1 MLLLQFEALA
11 LALAADPPAAA
22 ALALA
27 AALAS
32 PAIVLELELAVVVGL
47 ELKNESSSNEL
58 SLKKVSSALLSLLSE
73 YLECLK
79 LKLFTMT
86 DEVSSLMIDEVSS
99 LMIDEDDDLLLSSLW
114 LDDDLESELC
124 LSLSF
129 ELLPSLVV
137 LP

>member
-73 YLECLK
+73 CLECLK

-86 DEVSSLMIDEVSS
+86 DEISS
-99 LMIDEDDDLLLSSLW
+99 LMIDEDDDLLLSSL
-114 LDDDLESELC
+114 
-124 LSLSF
+124 
-129 ELLPSLVV
+129 
-137 LP
+137 

>member
-86 DEVSSLMIDEVSS
+86 DEVSSLMIDE
-99 LMIDEDDDLLLSSLW
+99 DDDLLLSSLW